1 MKYAFAVLMTAGL
14 LAAAEPQATK
24 KKAAAAPAPAAPVK
38 RLEIPA
44 GAVERDGRY
53 FYTDADGKKWIYVR
67 TPFGAS
73 RMEDNGGAA
82 PAVKPAEPFANVKIT
97 ESGDTVTFER
107 PSPFGT
113 AKWQKKKSELT
124 DEEKAALHRRTQE
137 DAARPAAKSSEV
149 TAKQD
154 R

>member
-24 KKAAAAPAPAAPVK
+24 KKAAAPAPAAPVK
-38 RLEIPA
+38 RLEVPA

-53 FYTDADGKKWIYVR
+53 YYTDADGKKWIYVR

-73 RMEDNGGAA
+73 RMEDKPDAA
-82 PAVKPAEPFANVKIT
+82 PATKPAEPFANVKIT

-124 DEEKAALHRRTQE
+124 DEEKAALLRRTQE
-137 DAARPAAKSSEV
+137 GGARPAAKGSEV